1 MQLKTSMQIRN
12 IQSAKAVAQD
22 QLEPSKKVKNKN
34 NTSVYHDLDM
44 QHEENN
50 FVWLKGP
57 RSAKEYR
64 ATVADIVAPSLFEKD
79 KYERHKDRRLM
90 SDEDYQYCGIMAL
103 KNYRKRHK
111 EYQRLSLDNKKLQLA
126 FSKSESGKANLKY
139 LQNERILQNAEKKF
153 GKNKVQQSRL
163 PVQSMLFQIG
173 TGAKTDKHDA
183 FNPLT
188 SEQHIEVYKETL
200 KRLERLFPDYLHIIS
215 SVVHTKES
223 IDHSQT
229 LLYWTDDKG
238 RNNAAQ
244 GMLDGCNRL
253 RVEQGKEPLKTK
265 REAFKW
271 FVGAADNLQR
281 QICKE
286 KGYYSDFAERGTT
299 GEHKPELTEIEQAAK
314 SIRSQQLDINI
325 QKAHQHK
332 TETSQ
337 KTIALKTINMLEPS
351 HKVEP
356 ERLSTEPQ
364 PISSDEGFYQH
375 SIQPLQ
381 YLMDVARR
389 VMQRLQEIKARFDEE
404 DKIRDEINTAAYTE
418 PEHNPEQVKQTR
430 IKRQQR
436 VQTEQHNVETK
447 PKSEEY
453 KKSYEKYKKKFDD
466 LEL

>member
-1 MQLKTSMQIRN
+1 MQLKTSVQIRN
-12 IQSAKAVAQD
+12 IKSAKAVAQD
-22 QLEPSKKVKNKN
+22 QLEPSQKVKNKN
-34 NTSVYHDLDM
+34 NTSIYHDLDK

-50 FVWLKGP
+50 FTWLVGA
-57 RSAKEYR
+57 RNAKEYR

-90 SDEDYQYCGIMAL
+90 SDEDYQYCGIVAL
-103 KNYRKRHK
+103 KKYRKRHK
-111 EYQRLSLDNKKLQLA
+111 EYQRLSLDNDKLKLA
-126 FSKSESGKANLKY
+126 FSTSETAKADLKH
-139 LQNERILQNAEKKF
+139 LQNERILQNAEKKYS
-153 GKNKVQQSRL
+153 KNKMQQSRL
-163 PVQSMLFQIG
+163 PVQSMLFQLG
-173 TGAKTDKHDA
+173 TGAKTAEHDS

-188 SEQHIEVYKETL
+188 TEQHIAIHRAVIANL
-200 KRLERLFPDYLHIIS
+200 QHLFPENLHIIS

-223 IDHSQT
+223 IEHSQT
-229 LLYWTDDKG
+229 LYFWTDNKG

-253 RVEQGKEPLKTK
+253 RSKQGKAPLKTK

-299 GEHKPELTEIEQAAK
+299 EKHKPELTQTEQAAK
-314 SIRSQQLDINI
+314 SIRSQQLDINVKAAR
-325 QKAHQHK
+325 QKKIDTKQK
-332 TETSQ
+332 TTALE
-337 KTIALKTINMLEPS
+337 TIALLEPT
-351 HKVEP
+351 HKVDP
-356 ERLSTEPQ
+356 EKLSTEPQ

-381 YLMDVARR
+381 YLLGVARR
-389 VMQRLQEIKARFDEE
+389 AMQRFREIKARFDEE
-404 DKIRDEINTAAYTE
+404 DKIRDEINTAAYTA
-418 PEHNPEQVKQTR
+418 PEHNPEQAKQTR

-436 VQTEQHNVETK
+436 VQTEQHNVEQK

-453 KKSYEKYKKKFDD
+453 TKSYENYKKKFDG